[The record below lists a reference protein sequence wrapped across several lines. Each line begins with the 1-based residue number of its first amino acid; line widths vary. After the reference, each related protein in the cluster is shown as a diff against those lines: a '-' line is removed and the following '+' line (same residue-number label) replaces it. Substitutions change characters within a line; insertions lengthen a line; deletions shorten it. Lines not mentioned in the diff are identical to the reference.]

1 MFIIQLN
8 YFSIVI
14 SVLINILLELD
25 GCALRMSFYYYQER
39 LDKELIVSEIIRKKV
54 E

>member
-14 SVLINILLELD
+14 SVLIKILLELD
-25 GCALRMSFYYYQER
+25 GCALRMGLYYYQER
-39 LDKELIVSEIIRKKV
+39 LDKELIVSEIISKKV